1 MKMRG
6 FRLALACAALMGLAG
21 GSAAALETRSGE
33 FMAFM
38 LGYIEPSG
46 PRIFEDA
53 VVFSAPSLYKRVGVA
68 FAHENFE
75 KIHWFVKLLV
85 PIDDTVEFDPKSKIP
100 PEMLRDSGVLFYA
113 YAPEKALE
121 RLEYRLIIDGLW
133 CADPLNPRKR
143 ADPVTGIDLSVA
155 PVPPHDENAAPADR
169 KALSLRF
176 RAPPG
181 EIITA
186 AGDFNGWDP
195 FMYQLRETRPGLYT
209 LTIPLPSGKWRYVFF
224 HRGQRVL
231 DPANL
236 DREYASNGMVANVV
250 TIQ

>member
-6 FRLALACAALMGLAG
+6 FRLGAAFAALMGLSGAM
-21 GSAAALETRSGE
+21 AAALETRSGE
-33 FMAFM
+33 FMEFM
-38 LGYIEPSG
+38 LAYSAPAS
-46 PRIFEDA
+46 PQIFEDA

-85 PIDDTVEFDPKSKIP
+85 PIDDTAEFDPKSKIP

-113 YAPEKALE
+113 YTPEKPLE

-143 ADPVTGIDLSVA
+143 ADPITGIDLSVA
-155 PVPPHDENAAPADR
+155 PVPPRETAAIASE
-169 KALSLRF
+169 KALSLQF

-181 EIITA
+181 EIITT
-186 AGDFNGWDP
+186 AGDFNDWDP

-209 LTIPLPSGKWRYVFF
+209 ITIPLPSGKWRYVFF
-224 HRGQRVL
+224 YRGQRVL

-236 DREYASNGMVANVV
+236 DREYAANGMVANVA